1 METPL
6 YAVFLQGLTQIGAL
20 AHCCCSKWTP
30 SAKPTSR
37 FPNIRPLKTCRY
49 ASAPPL
55 NSQDKQ
61 TCLEALK
68 HNKHFT
74 QTQHSSHPAYC
85 THLMEK
91 HVTSCMYF
99 VHNCVVN
106 NCCRIQLQQE
116 ITAAVCQNQSHSKQ
130 QADPMIFVLLYITV
144 TQAAVALQ
152 LSVQTPI
159 WHPFG

>member
-1 METPL
+1 MFKQICCRHIYNSAL
-6 YAVFLQGLTQIGAL
+6 LRSRSLNVNGNAAVRCVPTRFNDCKIGAL
-20 AHCCCSKWTP
+20 AHCCCSKGTL

-37 FPNIRPLKTCRY
+37 FPNIHPLKACRY
-49 ASAPPL
+49 ASAPPR

-85 THLMEK
+85 THLVEK
-91 HVTSCMYF
+91 HVTLCMYF

-106 NCCRIQLQQE
+106 NCCRIQLHKRLQQMYVKTRG
-116 ITAAVCQNQSHSKQ
+116 TASNRLI
-130 QADPMIFVLLYITV
+130 P
-144 TQAAVALQ
+144 
-152 LSVQTPI
+152 
-159 WHPFG
+159 